1 MAEIQERYPGVPI
14 ELWGEDEAR
23 IGLHPVERRV
33 WAPRGKRPLAVQY
46 PGYEWLYVYGFVRPT
61 TGDVE
66 WLLLP
71 TVNIWCFN
79 EALRLFALAV
89 GAGPKK
95 HIALVIDQAGF
106 HTGDVVWPEGI
117 TPLFLPPYSP
127 ELQPAEKLWPLLR
140 EPLANHLIET
150 LLEVETLMVDRCRSL
165 YDQKDLIA
173 GCTHRDWWLAADPK
187 KS

>member
-1 MAEIQERYPGVPI
+1 M
-14 ELWGEDEAR
+14 
-23 IGLHPVERRV
+23 
-33 WAPRGKRPLAVQY
+33 
-46 PGYEWLYVYGFVRPT
+46 
-61 TGDVE
+61 
-66 WLLLP
+66 P

-79 EALRLFALAV
+79 EALRQFACAV
-89 GAGPKK
+89 GAGPGK
-95 HIALVIDQAGF
+95 HIVLVIDKAGF

-140 EPLANHLIET
+140 EPLANRL
-150 LLEVETLMVDRCRSL
+150 VETLSEVEHLMVERCRGL
-165 YDQKDLIA
+165 YDQKALIA